1 MLPNRLKVLKPR
13 LIKVKTNLFVNRTA
27 FICLANMNKKRKLI
41 ALITISLF
49 LLISLQGY
57 WLEKAYEKAYSD
69 LKRISNI
76 EFRNVIF
83 QLRDSIFVNT
93 FNGYSDSLL
102 NQSEPK
108 DIRGFTFRSGKF
120 DSVNVNTKESK
131 IQVLISAGNN
141 KDSVYQAL
149 RPLSKKLQ
157 NGFSNNSN
165 FIIKI
170 APDSLPS
177 DSIQHYFSKAL
188 LKSGLVT
195 HIEITSKTAE
205 YESFRFGGPP
215 FQEMINPLQEEE
227 GRFKKSIE
235 TEFVRLNPFRMYK
248 ATLPEVGNLLFKQIA
263 AQIFLSV
270 TLTILIAFV
279 LIILYKNLIT
289 QQRLVEQKDDLISNI
304 THELKT
310 PIATVSVALEAIQ
323 NFDKQNTEKQTEY
336 LTMARAEL
344 NRLTSLTEKILLASF
359 SENEN
364 QTFVK
369 KPLHLQ
375 EVIQTCWNNYT
386 LLFAKEQA
394 EVTIYVPETP
404 IYILGNQEFLSQ
416 ALSNLIDNALKYKKD
431 KAHIHL
437 TLHIENKMAVITVQD
452 KGIGIPT
459 EYFNKIFDKF
469 FRVPSG
475 DVHNH
480 KGYGLGLSFVKN
492 VIEKHKGKI
501 EVKSN
506 LHEGSEFTITIPAIV

>member
-1 MLPNRLKVLKPR
+1 
-13 LIKVKTNLFVNRTA
+13 
-27 FICLANMNKKRKLI
+27 MNKKRKLI
-41 ALITISLF
+41 VLIAVSLV
-49 LLISLQGY
+49 LLLGLQGY

-83 QLRDSIFVNT
+83 QLRDSILVHT
-93 FNGYSDSLL
+93 FTGYSDSSFQRSQPADISGITF
-102 NQSEPK
+102 QSAQ
-108 DIRGFTFRSGKF
+108 I
-120 DSVNVNTKESK
+120 DSVNVNTKKSK
-131 IQVLISAGNN
+131 VQILISSDNKN
-141 KDSVYQAL
+141 KDSIYKAFK
-149 RPLSKKLQ
+149 PLSKNIRSK
-157 NGFSNNSN
+157 FNSADN
-165 FIIKI
+165 FVIKI
-170 APDSLPS
+170 TPDSLPA
-177 DSIQHYFSKAL
+177 DSIKHYFT
-188 LKSGLVT
+188 KSMMKLGLVT
-195 HIEITSKTAE
+195 QIEITSKTPE
-205 YESFRFGGPP
+205 FESFRFGVPTFP
-215 FQEMINPLQEEE
+215 EMLNPLKENDVWFPQ
-227 GRFKKSIE
+227 SIE
-235 TEFVRLNPFRMYK
+235 TEFVRLNPFRTYK
-248 ATLPEVGNLLFKQIA
+248 ATLPEIGNILFKQIA

-279 LIILYKNLIT
+279 LIILYKNLVA

-323 NFDKQNTEKQTEY
+323 NFDKHNTEKQTEY

-364 QTFVK
+364 QTFIK

-375 EVIQTCWNNYT
+375 EVIQTCWRNYT

-394 EVTIYVPETP
+394 EVSIHLPEIPVYV
-404 IYILGNQEFLSQ
+404 LGNQEFLSQ

-431 KAHIHL
+431 KTNIRL
-437 TLHIENKMAVITVQD
+437 TLRVENKMAVISIQD
-452 KGIGIPT
+452 KGIGIPP
-459 EYFNKIFDKF
+459 EYLNKIFDKF

-501 EVKSN
+501 EAKSN
-506 LHEGSEFTITIPAIV
+506 RHEGSEFTITIPAIV

>member
-1 MLPNRLKVLKPR
+1 
-13 LIKVKTNLFVNRTA
+13 
-27 FICLANMNKKRKLI
+27 MNKKRKLI
-41 ALITISLF
+41 VLIAVSLV
-49 LLISLQGY
+49 LLLGLQGY

-83 QLRDSIFVNT
+83 QLRDSILVHT
-93 FNGYSDSLL
+93 FTGYSDSSFQRSQPADISGITF
-102 NQSEPK
+102 QSAQ
-108 DIRGFTFRSGKF
+108 I
-120 DSVNVNTKESK
+120 DSVNVNTKKSK
-131 IQVLISAGNN
+131 VQILISSDNKN
-141 KDSVYQAL
+141 KDSIYKAFK
-149 RPLSKKLQ
+149 PLSKNIRSK
-157 NGFSNNSN
+157 FNSADN
-165 FIIKI
+165 FVIKI
-170 APDSLPS
+170 TPDSLPA
-177 DSIQHYFSKAL
+177 DSIKHYFT
-188 LKSGLVT
+188 KSMMKLGLVT
-195 HIEITSKTAE
+195 QIEITSKTPE
-205 YESFRFGGPP
+205 FESFRFGVPTFP
-215 FQEMINPLQEEE
+215 EMLNPLKENDVWFPQ
-227 GRFKKSIE
+227 SIE
-235 TEFVRLNPFRMYK
+235 TEFVRLNPFRTYK
-248 ATLPEVGNLLFKQIA
+248 ATLPEIGNILFKQIA

-279 LIILYKNLIT
+279 LIILYKNLVA

-323 NFDKQNTEKQTEY
+323 NFDKHNTEKQTEY

-364 QTFVK
+364 QTFIK

-375 EVIQTCWNNYT
+375 EVIQTCWRNYT

-394 EVTIYVPETP
+394 EVSIHLPETP
-404 IYILGNQEFLSQ
+404 VYVLGNQEFLSQ

-431 KAHIHL
+431 KTNIRL
-437 TLHIENKMAVITVQD
+437 TLRVENKMAVISIQD
-452 KGIGIPT
+452 KGIGIPP
-459 EYFNKIFDKF
+459 EYLNKIFDKF

-501 EVKSN
+501 EAKSN
-506 LHEGSEFTITIPAIV
+506 RHEGSEFTITIPAIV

>member
-1 MLPNRLKVLKPR
+1 
-13 LIKVKTNLFVNRTA
+13 
-27 FICLANMNKKRKLI
+27 MNKKRKLI
-41 ALITISLF
+41 ALISISLF
-49 LLISLQGY
+49 LLIGLQGY

-83 QLRDSIFVNT
+83 QLRDSILVNT
-93 FNGYSDSLL
+93 FSGYSDSLL
-102 NQSEPK
+102 SQSKPK
-108 DIRGFTFRSGKF
+108 DIKGIAFQSSRL
-120 DSVNVNTKESK
+120 DSISVSSTQSK
-131 IQVLISAGNN
+131 IQVLISSDNKN
-141 KDSVYQAL
+141 KDSIYKAL
-149 RPLSKKLQ
+149 KPLSKKIRSRF
-157 NGFSNNSN
+157 NSPDGFV
-165 FIIKI
+165 IKI
-170 APDSLPS
+170 TPDSLPA
-177 DSIQHYFSKAL
+177 DSIKHYFTKAM

-195 HIEITSKTAE
+195 RIKITSKAPE
-205 YESFRFGGPP
+205 FESFRFSSPP
-215 FQEMINPLQEEE
+215 FQELMNPLPEDDTWFPQ
-227 GRFKKSIE
+227 SIE
-235 TEFVRLNPFRMYK
+235 TEFVRLNPFRMYQ
-248 ATLPEVGNLLFKQIA
+248 ATLPNIGNLLFKQIA
-263 AQIFLSV
+263 AQIFLSL

-279 LIILYKNLIT
+279 LIILYKNLIA

-323 NFDKQNTEKQTEY
+323 NFDKHNTEKQTEY

-344 NRLTSLTEKILLASF
+344 SRLTSLTEKILLASF

-364 QTFVK
+364 QTLIK

-375 EVIQTCWNNYT
+375 EVIQTCWHNYS

-394 EVTIYVPETP
+394 EANIHLPETP
-404 IYILGNQEFLSQ
+404 IYVLGNQEFLTQ

-431 KAHIHL
+431 KATIHVSL
-437 TLHIENKMAVITVQD
+437 RLENKMAVISIKD
-452 KGIGIPT
+452 KGIGIPP
-459 EYFNKIFDKF
+459 EYLNKIFDKF

-506 LHEGSEFTITIPAIV
+506 LHEGSEFIITIPAIV